1 MLIKRRFL
9 NTKVKIV
16 TAVMTVGV
24 VVGGALFTLPMD
36 NAKGVGSPY
45 PVTDPDNYTLLPE
58 LSDEFNGTSLNTGRW
73 NYYTG
78 GWKDEN
84 QQVQNCYTSEEE
96 NVNVRNG
103 SLNLV
108 GLYKP
113 GKTCTGNTKTGD
125 FTSGF
130 VETRNSTNLIEG
142 YYEARIKMPK
152 NKSTWPG
159 FWMSPTV
166 KTYGEWPNSGEID
179 VVEAKGSNHK
189 FAASDAHWRDKNTP
203 AGQPGSH
210 RSRQGVIPSTKF
222 DTLDTTEWH
231 TYGVKI
237 SKCKLE
243 YFIDGE
249 LHHTITEFKDSN
261 STGTSCGPF
270 PYNST
275 SGSAFFLRLNL
286 AIGGSYIDAPWND
299 AHNSVGAADDFPAT
313 MSIDYVRIYKEKASK
328 VINMPDRNLRKEINK
343 RLAEITSIPRTDDQA
358 IRSTEMEYFGGLH
371 LSSGH
376 NTDYDLN
383 LNGLNITDL
392 TGLEY
397 ATKLKHLSLDNNL
410 VTDISPL
417 ANLHLKTLSLNGNK
431 ITDLNPLKNMTSL
444 EDLSLKGNK
453 IADISPLTRLTSL
466 TSLNLEDQQPS
477 IKPNDKSFAS
487 SLKDLAGNVVS
498 ITNSADVINST
509 ATPGNIQLLS
519 LPASG
524 ASPILNT
531 SWTRSVTL
539 GTASATFS
547 GTLAIDTSAIPRA
560 SQPQP
565 QPQPQPGNPSAAA
578 HNPANKPQNAVS
590 GLLANTGFNAFLGVI
605 ATLALVAAG
614 LFILR

>member
-16 TAVMTVGV
+16 TAVMAVGV

-45 PVTDPDNYTLLPE
+45 PPTDTDNYILDSE
-58 LSDEFNGTSLNTGRW
+58 HSDEFNGTSLNTNLW

-96 NVNVRNG
+96 NVNVSGG

-130 VETRNSTNLIEG
+130 VQTKNKAYFKYG
-142 YYEARIKMPK
+142 YIEARIKMPK

-159 FWMSPTV
+159 FWMSPNES
-166 KTYGEWPNSGEID
+166 KYGSWPNSGEID
-179 VVEAKGSNHK
+179 IVEAKGSNYK

-203 AGQPGSH
+203 TGQAGGH

-222 DTLDTTEWH
+222 DTNDTTEWH
-231 TYGVKI
+231 TYGVKWTEG
-237 SKCKLE
+237 KLE

-249 LHHTITEFKDSN
+249 LHHTITEFKNSN
-261 STGTSCGPF
+261 STGNPNGPF
-270 PYNST
+270 DQD
-275 SGSAFFLRLNL
+275 FFLRLNL
-286 AIGGSYIDAPWND
+286 AIGGNYIDAPWND

-313 MSIDYVRIYKEKASK
+313 MSVDYVRVYEMRKPKEVEVK
-328 VINMPDRNLRKEINK
+328 DTQLRKLLNEKLGEKLGTTRAANQK
-343 RLAEITSIPRTDDQA
+343 ITDVELEKLT
-358 IRSTEMEYFGGLH
+358 
-371 LSSGH
+371 
-376 NTDYDLN
+376 DLN
-383 LNGLNITDL
+383 LDNSNITDL
-392 TGLEY
+392 TGIEAAKNLQN
-397 ATKLKHLSLDNNL
+397 LSLNHNSISNL
-410 VTDISPL
+410 SPL
-417 ANLHLKTLSLNGNK
+417 SGLTSLRTLSLKENA
-431 ITDLNPLKNMTSL
+431 
-444 EDLSLKGNK
+444 
-453 IADISPLTRLTSL
+453 IADISPLAGLTSL
-466 TSLNLEDQQPS
+466 TSVHLEDQR
-477 IKPNDKSFAS
+477 ITVKPNDELFAS
-487 SLKDLAGNVVS
+487 PLRGLAGGIVP
-498 ITNSADVINST
+498 ITNSAEVVAGTHANAGKIR
-509 ATPGNIQLLS
+509 ILS

-524 ASPILNT
+524 TSPILNAP
-531 SWTRSVTL
+531 WDFHL
-539 GTASATFS
+539 GTPGGSHYIVFS
-547 GTLAIDTSAIPRA
+547 GTIAIDTSAITGA
-560 SQPQP
+560 VQPQP

>member
-36 NAKGVGSPY
+36 NAKGAGSPY
-45 PVTDPDNYTLLPE
+45 PPTDTDHYVLSPRF
-58 LSDEFNGTSLNTGRW
+58 SDEFNGTSLNTNLW

-96 NVNVRNG
+96 NVNVSGG

-130 VETRNSTNLIEG
+130 VQTKGKADFKYG
-142 YYEARIKMPK
+142 YIEARIKMPK

-159 FWMSPTV
+159 FWMSPAD
-166 KTYGEWPNSGEID
+166 KAYGEWPNSGEID
-179 VVEAKGSNHK
+179 IVEAKGSNYK

-203 AGQPGSH
+203 TGQTGGH

-231 TYGVKI
+231 TYGVKWTEG
-237 SKCKLE
+237 KLE

-249 LHHTITEFKDSN
+249 LHHTITEFKNSN
-261 STGTSCGPF
+261 STGNPNGPF
-270 PYNST
+270 DQN
-275 SGSAFFLRLNL
+275 FFLRLNL
-286 AIGGSYIDAPWND
+286 AIGGNYIDAPWND
-299 AHNSVGAADDFPAT
+299 AHNSVGAANDFPAT
-313 MSIDYVRIYKEKASK
+313 MSIDYVRVYEMRKPKEVEVK
-328 VINMPDRNLRKEINK
+328 DTQLRKLLNEK
-343 RLAEITSIPRTDDQA
+343 LGEKLGTTRTDNQK
-358 IRSTEMEYFGGLH
+358 I
-371 LSSGH
+371 
-376 NTDYDLN
+376 TDVELEKLTDLN
-383 LNGLNITDL
+383 LDNSNITDL
-392 TGLEY
+392 TGIE
-397 ATKLKHLSLDNNL
+397 AAKNL
-410 VTDISPL
+410 Q
-417 ANLHLKTLSLNGNK
+417 NLSLNHNSISD
-431 ITDLNPLKNMTSL
+431 ITPL
-444 EDLSLKGNK
+444 
-453 IADISPLTRLTSL
+453 ARLTSL
-466 TSLNLEDQQPS
+466 RNLSLKENAIADVSPLLTSRSGMLGNLTSLYLEDQR
-477 IKPNDKSFAS
+477 ITVKPNDKSF
-487 SLKDLAGNVVS
+487 VS
-498 ITNSADVINST
+498 PVRNFTGDTFRIDESADVINDT
-509 ATPGNIQLLS
+509 ATPGNIKILS
-519 LPASG
+519 LPANG
-524 ASPILNT
+524 ASPILNVHWNT
-531 SWTRSVTL
+531 GIGSPVLSV
-539 GTASATFS
+539 TFS
-547 GTLAIDTSAIPRA
+547 GTMAIDTSAIPRA
-560 SQPQP
+560 GQPQP

-578 HNPANKPQNAVS
+578 HNPVNKPQNAVS

>member
-45 PVTDPDNYTLLPE
+45 PPTDTDNYILDPE
-58 LSDEFNGTSLNTGRW
+58 HSDEFNGTSLNTNLW

-96 NVNVRNG
+96 NVNVSGG

-130 VETRNSTNLIEG
+130 VQTKNKAYFKYG
-142 YYEARIKMPK
+142 YIEARIKMPK

-159 FWMSPTV
+159 FWMSPNES
-166 KTYGEWPNSGEID
+166 KYGSWPNSGEID
-179 VVEAKGSNHK
+179 IVEAKGSNYK

-203 AGQPGSH
+203 TGQTGGH

-222 DTLDTTEWH
+222 DTNDTTEWH
-231 TYGVKI
+231 TYGVKWTEG
-237 SKCKLE
+237 KLE

-249 LHHTITEFKDSN
+249 LHHTITEFKNSN
-261 STGTSCGPF
+261 STGNPNGPF
-270 PYNST
+270 DQD
-275 SGSAFFLRLNL
+275 FFLRLNL
-286 AIGGSYIDAPWND
+286 AIGGNYIDAPWND
-299 AHNSVGAADDFPAT
+299 AHNSVGAANDFPAT
-313 MSIDYVRIYKEKASK
+313 MSVDYVRVYERQKPKEVEVK
-328 VINMPDRNLRKEINK
+328 DTQLRKLLND
-343 RLAEITSIPRTDDQA
+343 RLSTALSTNRKDDQK
-358 IRSTEMEYFGGLH
+358 I
-371 LSSGH
+371 
-376 NTDYDLN
+376 TDVELERLTDLN
-383 LNGLNITDL
+383 LSYSNIYDL
-392 TGLEY
+392 TGIEAAKNLQNLLLNNNY
-397 ATKLKHLSLDNNL
+397 ISDLSPLSGLTSLKILSLRNNCFA
-410 VTDISPL
+410 DISPL
-417 ANLHLKTLSLNGNK
+417 AG
-431 ITDLNPLKNMTSL
+431 
-444 EDLSLKGNK
+444 
-453 IADISPLTRLTSL
+453 LTSL
-466 TSLNLEDQQPS
+466 TSLRLENQRVS
-477 IKPNDKSFAS
+477 VKPNDKSFAS
-487 SLKDLAGNVVS
+487 PLKDLVGNTVS
-498 ITNSADVINST
+498 VTNSAEVVNDT

-524 ASPILNT
+524 ASPILNAP
-531 SWTRSVTL
+531 WTRSVAL

>member
-36 NAKGVGSPY
+36 NAKGAGSPY
-45 PVTDPDNYTLLPE
+45 PPTDTDHYVLNPRF
-58 LSDEFNGTSLNTGRW
+58 SDEFNGTSLNTNLW

-96 NVNVRNG
+96 NVNVSGG

-130 VETRNSTNLIEG
+130 VQTKGKAYFKYG
-142 YYEARIKMPK
+142 YIEARIKMPK

-159 FWMSPTV
+159 FWMSPNES
-166 KTYGEWPNSGEID
+166 KYGSWPNSGEID
-179 VVEAKGSNHK
+179 IVEAKGSNYK

-203 AGQPGSH
+203 TGQTGGH

-222 DTLDTTEWH
+222 DTHDTTEWH
-231 TYGVKI
+231 TYGVKWTEG
-237 SKCKLE
+237 KLE

-249 LHHTITEFKDSN
+249 LHHTITEFKNSN
-261 STGTSCGPF
+261 STGNPNGPF
-270 PYNST
+270 DQD
-275 SGSAFFLRLNL
+275 FFLRLNL
-286 AIGGSYIDAPWND
+286 AIGGNYIDAPWND

-313 MSIDYVRIYKEKASK
+313 MSVDYVRVYEMRKPKEVEVK
-328 VINMPDRNLRKEINK
+328 DTQLRKLLND
-343 RLAEITSIPRTDDQA
+343 RLSTVFSTNRKDDQK
-358 IRSTEMEYFGGLH
+358 I
-371 LSSGH
+371 
-376 NTDYDLN
+376 TDVELERLTDLN
-383 LNGLNITDL
+383 LSYSNIYDL
-392 TGLEY
+392 TGIEAAKNLQNLLLNNNY
-397 ATKLKHLSLDNNL
+397 ISDLSPLSGLTSLKILSLRNNCFA
-410 VTDISPL
+410 DISPL
-417 ANLHLKTLSLNGNK
+417 AG
-431 ITDLNPLKNMTSL
+431 
-444 EDLSLKGNK
+444 
-453 IADISPLTRLTSL
+453 LTSL
-466 TSLNLEDQQPS
+466 TSLRLENQRVS
-477 IKPNDKSFAS
+477 VKPNDKSFAS
-487 SLKDLAGNVVS
+487 PLKDLAGNAVS
-498 ITNSADVINST
+498 VTNSADVINST

-531 SWTRSVTL
+531 LWTRSVTI
-539 GTASATFS
+539 GAVSATFS

-560 SQPQP
+560 S